1 MPGPSAGKSIFGAES
16 PSSSAS
22 RFIFPIEISKLPA
35 EIFTHVSAGVSW
47 TQSRR
52 LSCRRAKSTIALR
65 GEDRH
70 PYFGGESAA
79 ASSSRTLVVAN
90 SQKRAPG
97 HARDR
102 CGDGAPGTLRQRA
115 AMASR
120 QNRKRHRHS
129 TRFAFAGSTM
139 TAFRIT
145 KRDRSLKRT

>member
-52 LSCRRAKSTIALR
+52 LSCRRARSTIALR

-70 PYFGGESAA
+70 PYCGSEFVTVA
-79 ASSSRTLVVAN
+79 SSRTLVVAT
-90 SQKRAPG
+90 SQKRAPN

-102 CGDGAPGTLRQRA
+102 CGDGALGTLRQRA

-129 TRFAFAGSTM
+129 TRFALARSTV

-145 KRDRSLKRT
+145 KPDRSLKLT